1 MGAFFVFLG
10 TWLLSEFVALLAALQ
25 LADHF
30 GATDEFVA
38 VMLAI
43 MAFAVIAIVAFA
55 VAYRF
60 AKRAGVF
67 AWIAIALG
75 AVVAALVL
83 TPTALDMFPAR
94 ASNPYTIAIENVA
107 VSIELLVP
115 AFIVLLAQ
123 WGLVRRRFL
132 RVRGEDDLTLWPWIT
147 IVVAGLAVL
156 NPFGLRVVGAALAQS
171 PTDWLRGV
179 WLVVALSGA
188 GVLVVMSAVE
198 CYIRARML
206 RRRALGPAARA

>member
-30 GATDEFVA
+30 GAAEEFVA

-60 AKRAGVF
+60 ARRPGAF
-67 AWIAIALG
+67 AWVAIGLG
-75 AVVAALVL
+75 VVVAALVL
-83 TPTALDMFPAR
+83 TPTVLDMFPAR

-115 AFIVLLAQ
+115 GFIVLLVQ

-132 RVRGEDDLTLWPWIT
+132 RMRGEDDLTLWPWVT
-147 IVVAGLAVL
+147 TMVAGLAVL

-171 PTDWLRGV
+171 PTDWLRGL
-179 WLVVALSGA
+179 WLNAALTAGAAVVLMG
-188 GVLVVMSAVE
+188 LIE
-198 CYIRARML
+198 CYIRGRML
-206 RRRALGPAARA
+206 RRGRGAAV